1 MKVDALGRG
10 VFLVTDADGRRH
22 TVYVAGPPDSRWAVG
37 NGHVYRRTRVA
48 SADHSLTAPMPGTV
62 IKVLVAPGE
71 AVRAGATLLVLEA
84 MKMEWPLRAPRD
96 GVVAR
101 LNCRE
106 GELVQPDLPLVDLE

>member
-1 MKVDALGRG
+1 MKIEAPGHG
-10 VFLVTDADGRRH
+10 VFLVTNAEGHREA
-22 TVYVAGPPDSRWAVG
+22 VYVAGPPDSRWAFW
-37 NGHVYRRTRVA
+37 NGQVYRRTRVA
-48 SADHSLTAPMPGTV
+48 HADHSLTAPMPGTV

-71 AVRAGATLLVLEA
+71 AVRSGATLLVLEA

-106 GELVQPDLPLVDLE
+106 GELVQPDMPLVDLE

>member
-1 MKVDALGRG
+1 MKVEPLGRG
-10 VFLVTDADGRRH
+10 VFLVEDGGRQEI
-22 TVYVAGPPDSRWAVG
+22 VYVAGPSDNRWAFW
-37 NGHVYRRTRVA
+37 NGQTYRRTRA
-48 SADHSLTAPMPGTV
+48 TSIDQSLTAPMPGTV
-62 IKVLVAPGE
+62 IKVLVAPGD

-106 GELVQPDLPLVDLE
+106 GELVQPDMPLVDLE